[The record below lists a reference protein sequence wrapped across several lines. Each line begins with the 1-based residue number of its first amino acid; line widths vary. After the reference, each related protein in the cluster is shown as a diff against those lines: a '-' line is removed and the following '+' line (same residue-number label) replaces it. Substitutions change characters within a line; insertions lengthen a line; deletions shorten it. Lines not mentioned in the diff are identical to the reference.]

1 VYDPYRNLGRVV
13 RRSDRILRRMVAA
26 RMITEEEYRA
36 ALAEEP
42 NVEGLSS
49 KVETTMASPP
59 PGEMVQP
66 PDSGTSYEPESPAPE
81 TTSPRDETGA
91 ENEPPPGG
99 PPAGQGR

>member
-1 VYDPYRNLGRVV
+1 MLPGPKVYDPYRNLGRVV

-26 RMITEEEYRA
+26 HMITEEEYRA

-49 KVETTMASPP
+49 KVEKTMASPP
-59 PGEMVQP
+59 PGEMLQP
-66 PDSGTSYEPESPAPE
+66 PDSGAGIEPQ
-81 TTSPRDETGA
+81 
-91 ENEPPPGG
+91 PGG